1 MRYAPALTASG
12 MPVCYLA
19 GRSTEGLIARICAAS
34 CDSPMVGEA
43 TTPNVSPSAQV
54 HSATLPAALP
64 RASTQAACPAR
75 DPGLVAAAPLNWAV
89 KLEMN
94 PAGD

>member
-1 MRYAPALTASG
+1 
-12 MPVCYLA
+12 
-19 GRSTEGLIARICAAS
+19 
-34 CDSPMVGEA
+34 MVGEA

-54 HSATLPAALP
+54 HSATVPAELP
-64 RASTQAACPAR
+64 RVSTQAACPPR